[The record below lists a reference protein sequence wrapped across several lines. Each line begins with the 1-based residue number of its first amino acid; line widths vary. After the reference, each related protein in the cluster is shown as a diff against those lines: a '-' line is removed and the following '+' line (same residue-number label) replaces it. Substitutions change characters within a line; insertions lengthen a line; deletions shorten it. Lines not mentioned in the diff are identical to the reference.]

1 MAGLMLS
8 AFVAAMDSTVV
19 GTALP
24 TIARDLGSF
33 SLYPWIF
40 SGYLLTSTTTVPIWG
55 RLADLHGRKPVL
67 LTGMGIFVGA
77 SVLCGASPNMLA
89 LILFRALQGVG

>member
-1 MAGLMLS
+1 MTTSDAALPAPEVERIPWTAARVGITAGLMLS
-8 AFVAAMDSTVV
+8 LFVAAMDSTVV

-24 TIARDLGSF
+24 TIAGELGPF

-40 SGYLLTSTTTVPIWG
+40 AGYLITGTTSVPIWG

-67 LTGMGIFVGA
+67 LTGLGREM
-77 SVLCGASPNMLA
+77 
-89 LILFRALQGVG
+89 